1 MDHWTASDSLYSDD
15 NLIMYSSNDFNF
27 GGGVTNKGKMQLDLA
42 SLPKKKGAAL
52 MKSNNDC
59 VLTTPD
65 LNMLQLASPELERLI
80 IEQHGAITT
89 PTPSGCFINGDL
101 CKLGGRNDYAQ
112 RLATAYDEEKKGGAE
127 TQITVPITRTTGVIT
142 TQHAINP
149 TPMIA
154 VTQSSNTYGS
164 SYGVNMLPS
173 SSLKD
178 EKPQIVP
185 VASSTTTLP
194 QIDLE
199 EQEWVKKER
208 KRERNRQAAS
218 RCRRRKLEKEKD
230 LQDKVKKFKFEN
242 NKLSSTVETL
252 RKEIC
257 TLKEQV
263 LQHVG
268 AGCHI
273 SLP

>member
-15 NLIMYSSNDFNF
+15 NVIMYSNDFSF
-27 GGGVTNKGKMQLDLA
+27 GGGVTDKGKMQLDLA

-52 MKSNNDC
+52 LKSNNDC

-89 PTPSGCFINGDL
+89 PTPSACFVNGDL

-112 RLATAYDEEKKGGAE
+112 RLATAYDEEKKGGVE
-127 TQITVPITRTTGVIT
+127 TQLAIPITRSTGIVT

-154 VTQSSNTYGS
+154 VTQSSNTYASNYSGS
-164 SYGVNMLPS
+164 VLPG

-185 VASSTTTLP
+185 VAAPLP

-218 RCRRRKLEKEKD
+218 RCRKRKLEKEKD
-230 LQDKVKKFKFEN
+230 LQDRVKELKFEN
-242 NKLSSTVETL
+242 SKLSSTVETL

-257 TLKEQV
+257 TIKEQI